1 MTVKELINK
10 LKEMPEDAE
19 VEMEILIANSGF
31 VSMETGWIDE
41 VFESSE
47 NTVVLQS
54 IY

>member
-19 VEMEILIANSGF
+19 VEMEIEVLNSGY
-31 VSMETGWIDE
+31 VSIETGKVTE
-41 VFESSE
+41 VFETSN
-47 NTVVLQS
+47 NTVILQS